1 MEQGR
6 YAWARRF
13 VGKGRQCCRKRFFQS
28 LRWHRSAPISRPDRL
43 LSGSPHRFSVIFPAY
58 FHTAWGNSVR
68 LKDKVALVT
77 GGGRGIGRDIVLA
90 YAREGAHVVINDVDP
105 ATAEA
110 TAKEA
115 AGLGS
120 KSLPV
125 AADISRA
132 ADIHQLVE
140 TIIKERGRI
149 DIVVNNAMK
158 IVPGK
163 LEALPEAAWDATMNI
178 GLKGA
183 FMVSQAAAKHMIAQ
197 KSGNIVNIASIAGLF
212 PYNWA
217 GAYSVVKAGLIMLT
231 KLQAM
236 EWAPHGIRANAIT
249 PGYIRTAGT
258 EAMYAD
264 PEIYEGRRKGV
275 PMGRVGSGEDIA
287 GPAIFLACDE
297 SRYTTGSVVGADGG
311 QAIGYFL
318 TVPGRRFSGGRID

>member
-1 MEQGR
+1 M
-6 YAWARRF
+6 
-13 VGKGRQCCRKRFFQS
+13 
-28 LRWHRSAPISRPDRL
+28 
-43 LSGSPHRFSVIFPAY
+43 
-58 FHTAWGNSVR
+58 R

-90 YAREGAHVVINDVDP
+90 YAREGAHVVVNDVDP

-120 KSLPV
+120 KSLPIV
-125 AADISRA
+125 ADVAKAADINRL
-132 ADIHQLVE
+132 IE
-140 TIIKERGRI
+140 TIIGERGRI

-163 LEALPEAAWDATMNI
+163 LEALPEASWDTTMNI

-183 FMVSQAAAKHMIAQ
+183 FLVSQAAAKHMIAQ

-236 EWAPHGIRANAIT
+236 EWAPYGIRANAIT
-249 PGYIRTAGT
+249 PGYIRTPGT

-287 GPAIFLACDE
+287 GPAIFLASDE
-297 SRYTTGSVVGADGG
+297 FALHDGQRSR
-311 QAIGYFL
+311 
-318 TVPGRRFSGGRID
+318 RRRRPGGRLFPHRARSQILRRPDRLTASSCSPRMTPREP

>member
-1 MEQGR
+1 
-6 YAWARRF
+6 
-13 VGKGRQCCRKRFFQS
+13 
-28 LRWHRSAPISRPDRL
+28 
-43 LSGSPHRFSVIFPAY
+43 
-58 FHTAWGNSVR
+58 VR
-68 LKDKVALVT
+68 LKDKIAIIT
-77 GGGRGIGRDIVLA
+77 GAGRGIGRDIALA

-105 ATAEA
+105 ETAKATAN
-110 TAKEA
+110 A
-115 AGLGS
+115 AAVLGS
-120 KSLPV
+120 KSLAVIADV
-125 AADISRA
+125 AKSADIARLVRTVVKECGRV
-132 ADIHQLVE
+132 DIL
-140 TIIKERGRI
+140 
-149 DIVVNNAMK
+149 VNNAMK

-163 LEALPEAAWDATMNI
+163 LEQLPEESWDTTMNI

-183 FMVSQAAAKHMIAQ
+183 FLTSQACARHMIAQ
-197 KSGNIVNIASIAGLF
+197 KSGVIVNIASIAGLF

-236 EWAPHGIRANAIT
+236 EWAPYGIRANAIT
-249 PGYIRTAGT
+249 PGYIRTPGT

-287 GPAIFLACDE
+287 GPAVFLASEE

-311 QAIGYFL
+311 QAVGYFL